1 MNCLILEMDSKKLKV
16 ILKKIITS
24 KIYRCIIFST
34 SDHSFYGHSTKIT
47 KNATFRNSL
56 ALYYYT
62 VPRDKKKYRAIYS
75 LDKKFRWFS
84 LSLRKCSV

>member
-1 MNCLILEMDSKKLKV
+1 MNCLNLEMESKKLKV

-62 VPRDKKKYRAIYS
+62 VPRDKKNTEQYTPWIKN
-75 LDKKFRWFS
+75 LDGFHF
-84 LSLRKCSV
+84 L